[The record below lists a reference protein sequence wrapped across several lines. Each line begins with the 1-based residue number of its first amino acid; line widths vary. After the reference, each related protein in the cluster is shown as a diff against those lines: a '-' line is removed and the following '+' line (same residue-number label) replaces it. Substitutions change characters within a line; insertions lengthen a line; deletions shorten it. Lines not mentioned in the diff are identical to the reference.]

1 MSKKDFMQEL
11 AQTKV
16 GVVVNRD
23 YRTARIFSAYGIDF
37 CCKGGITVAEACKNL
52 QLSEVEVLAKLGE
65 QLRQDENNDPDASL
79 KAFSFSQLTA
89 YIHEQHHRYIR
100 ETAPIV
106 EAYLLKIAN
115 VHGGRHP
122 ELVPIF
128 TTFRSMHQA
137 LLAHLEKE
145 ERILFP
151 RLVALETALSTA
163 ELIHASGVLAP
174 ILAMEDEHSIEGERL
189 RELRRMSDNFTAP
202 ADGCQTYQ
210 VAFKMLAEFEA
221 DLHRH
226 IHLENNVLFA
236 RARSVV
242 REAMV

>member
-1 MSKKDFMQEL
+1 MKEL

-16 GVVVNRD
+16 GAVVNRD
-23 YRTARIFSAYGIDF
+23 YRTARIFSTFGIDF

-52 QLSEVEVLAKLGE
+52 QLSEEEVLVKLGD
-65 QLRQDENNDPDASL
+65 QLRQEEYIDPDAEL
-79 KAFSFSQLTA
+79 KVLPFSELSV
-89 YIHEQHHRYIR
+89 YIVRQHHAYIR

-106 EAYLLKIAN
+106 EGYLLKIAN
-115 VHGGRHP
+115 VHGARHP

-137 LLAHLEKE
+137 LLSHLEKE

-151 RLVALETALSTA
+151 RLIALEAAMSTA
-163 ELIHASGVLAP
+163 ELVHAAGVLAP
-174 ILAMEDEHSIEGERL
+174 ILAMENEHSVEGERL
-189 RELRRMSDNFTAP
+189 RGLRRLSNNYTAP

-210 VAFKMLAEFEA
+210 VAFRMLAEFEA

-226 IHLENNVLFA
+226 IHLENNVLFDRA
-236 RARSVV
+236 RALVQD
-242 REAMV
+242 ALD